1 MKKALLVGS
10 LLVSALGSHTA
21 FATPVPPNG
30 TDSFSTPSVSP
41 TPSLATS
48 VFPISSITSLA
59 FPGGF
64 SLGLGTG
71 NLSVLPTTS
80 TASTFFPSSSLGGGG
95 TSAFTLTFDSDE
107 GTFTETAPPE
117 LLSNAASGSSANA
130 EYYILGT
137 FDPAGSLANALT
149 SSTAS
154 LDITFSSST
163 VNGNTSFSA
172 AGTFAAPPAPLA
184 VPEPASLA
192 LFGTGILGLGLLRR
206 RKRS

>member
-1 MKKALLVGS
+1 MVGS
-10 LLVSALGSHTA
+10 ILAGTLAAHAAL
-21 FATPVPPNG
+21 ATPVAPNG
-30 TDSFSTPSVSP
+30 TDSFSTPAVAV
-41 TPSLATS
+41 TPSNATS
-48 VFPISSITSLA
+48 VYPISSITSLA
-59 FPGGF
+59 FPNGF

-71 NLSVLPTTS
+71 NLSGLPS
-80 TASTFFPSSSLGGGG
+80 SAASTNFFPSSSLGGGG
-95 TSAFTLTFDSDE
+95 SNAFTLTFSSGD
-107 GTFTETAPPE
+107 GTFVETAAPA

-137 FDPAGSLANALT
+137 FTPAGSLANALT

-192 LFGTGILGLGLLRR
+192 LFATGIIGLGLLRR
-206 RKRS
+206 RNRA